1 MWSNRPNLPTKK
13 PLPATASATSY
24 PPSAK
29 NWCLWWEKNLSP
41 SPSTRQKQRAAC
53 TSPIRVQRTSALLLK
68 PCVVLEILFH
78 STNINTINY
87 LLKISQQIFVQL
99 IQHHLLSFLPTLV
112 SQPPFSCKLSPKF
125 KWDVKFLMFLSL
137 RTHYLHIVADE
148 TRQTV

>member
-1 MWSNRPNLPTKK
+1 MTESLDLELDGINTEQRLLERRKAASERERLKQEVEDMVTYTSVKEVSFVWSSRPNLPTKK

-53 TSPIRVQRTSALLLK
+53 TSPIRVRRTSALLLK

-78 STNINTINY
+78 STNINT
-87 LLKISQQIFVQL
+87 Q
-99 IQHHLLSFLPTLV
+99 
-112 SQPPFSCKLSPKF
+112 
-125 KWDVKFLMFLSL
+125 
-137 RTHYLHIVADE
+137 
-148 TRQTV
+148 